1 MSFVVDDIN
10 APRGL
15 ATVEQPADGDLTAET
30 QTVVLHEERLVAD
43 KEVRHVGDVE
53 IRTEVDDVPGR
64 LEVDAVRED
73 VEVQHIVRG
82 DVVDERQ
89 DPYYDGDELVVPVYE
104 EQLVVSKRIILREEL
119 RIKRVPTT
127 EHQLFEDTL
136 RRERLV
142 VDDPSDGSMVHERY
156 SEKRE
161 GFFDGLWRKVMT
173 P

>member
-1 MSFVVDDIN
+1 MVDDID
-10 APRGL
+10 APRRL
-15 ATVEQPADGDLTAET
+15 ATPEEPAEADLTADT
-30 QTVVLHEERLVAD
+30 QTIVLHEERLVAD

-53 IRTEVDDVPGR
+53 IRTEVDEVPGR
-64 LEVDAVRED
+64 LEVDALRED
-73 VEVQHIVRG
+73 VEVQHVVRG
-82 DVVDERQ
+82 EVVEERQ

-119 RIKRVPTT
+119 RIKRVPMT
-127 EHQLFEDTL
+127 ERQLFEDTL

-142 VDDPSDGSMVHERY
+142 VEDPSDGSMVHERY

-161 GFFDGLWRKVMT
+161 GLFDGLWRKIMT